1 MKKQILILAAGVLM
15 LYACNSDKKTGDAG
29 SGKSANGL
37 TVNDNEDGKTGNFT
51 FDGKDYKGKITTQY
65 FGDKTTGQFSVLCQ
79 QEFENYDFV
88 LFQIVFHNEAEAS
101 GNSTFKPDAAI
112 ITIPAGIV
120 NVTVSGSTKMVG
132 DKQYHT
138 TSDSGGSISVA
149 GKIITIKDI
158 KLVNSDNK
166 EKMLSCEI
174 SF

>member
-15 LYACNSDKKTGDAG
+15 LSACNSNKKTDDAG
-29 SGKSANGL
+29 SGKPESGL

-79 QEFENYDFV
+79 QDMDNYEFV
-88 LFQIVFHNEAEAS
+88 LFQIIFHNEAEAS
-101 GNSTFKPDAAI
+101 GSSTFKPDDAI

-120 NVTVSGSTKMVG
+120 NVTISGSSKIIG
-132 DKQYHT
+132 DKEYHT
-138 TSDSGGSISVA
+138 TSESGGSISVA
-149 GKIITIKDI
+149 GKTITIKDL
-158 KLVNSDNK
+158 KLVNADKK

-174 SF
+174 PF